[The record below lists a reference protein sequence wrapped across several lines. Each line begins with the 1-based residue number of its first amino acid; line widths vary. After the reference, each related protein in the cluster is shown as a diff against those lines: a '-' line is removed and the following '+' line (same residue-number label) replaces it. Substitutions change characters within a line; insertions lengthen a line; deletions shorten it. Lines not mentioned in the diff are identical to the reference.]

1 MSIQTKIPVV
11 MRQAI
16 TRYTDIRDE
25 LENFRDFLQDICC
38 DIGGAVDEIEDHLD
52 ILCDELIAYNKAAEK
67 YIYLSDYLRSC
78 RSSVGSGISE
88 KTDED
93 GEGPFPFSDSQEAG

>member
-1 MSIQTKIPVV
+1 

-25 LENFRDFLQDICC
+25 LEDFRDFLQDICC

-52 ILCDELIAYNKAAEK
+52 ILCDELIAYNEAAEK

-78 RSSVGSGISE
+78 RSSAGFGIPG
-88 KTDED
+88 KTDE
-93 GEGPFPFSDSQEAG
+93 ESELPFPFSNSQEAG